1 MVYKSRCAGGK
12 PVKYKWVGGRVD
24 PEEGQTIVDA
34 LARQFAVQIATE
46 AMQREELKSNKYN
59 KFVARMTSHTKV
71 KLDEIAAGSLRP
83 GSEVVKLAGCQDICC
98 HMTELRWQRLERTLE
113 GDNPKV
119 LVRHY
124 VAEPSEVDN
133 GVFGLVLHRK
143 LTKDLEGQELEKEE
157 ITKLQT
163 EKINTAKSICAEA
176 IKTNWA
182 FDD

>member
-1 MVYKSRCAGGK
+1 MAYKSRCAGGK
-12 PVKYKWVGGRVD
+12 PVDYKWVGERVEPD
-24 PEEGQTIVDA
+24 EDQTIVDA
-34 LARQFAVQIATE
+34 LARQFAVRLAAE
-46 AMQREELKSNKYN
+46 AMQRDELKSNKYN

-71 KLDEIAAGSLRP
+71 KLEEIAEGSMRP
-83 GSEVVKLAGCQDICC
+83 GSEVVKLAGCDDICC
-98 HMTELRWQRLERTLE
+98 RMTELRWQKLERTLE

-143 LTKDLEGQELEKEE
+143 LTKGLEDQE

-163 EKINTAKSICAEA
+163 EEINNAKSICAEA
-176 IKTNWA
+176 VKTNWT